1 MKKLSVILVL
11 SLILLTA
18 LIKNSTKRIDDKI
31 FAIEESIRI
40 LKKDYE
46 NTKLEFDYLS
56 SAKKLDEFMKLYF
69 NEELINK
76 RAQLFKQRNIDY
88 KKLEE
93 KDFKNLLLEH
103 YTFIKRPILIYDEKI
118 FVGNSTKTILK
129 AIKFLNEQ

>member
-11 SLILLTA
+11 SLILFTA

-46 NTKLEFDYLS
+46 NTKLEFDYLRS
-56 SAKKLDEFMKLYF
+56 SKKLDEFMKLYF

-76 RAQLFKQRNIDY
+76 DIQNIDLIDQQKDELKI
-88 KKLEE
+88 KKLS
-93 KDFKNLLLEH
+93 FSN
-103 YTFIKRPILIYDEKI
+103 
-118 FVGNSTKTILK
+118 GN
-129 AIKFLNEQ
+129 

>member
-1 MKKLSVILVL
+1 MTFAWKGHQDDDFCMKESPKCW
-11 SLILLTA
+11 LLHE
-18 LIKNSTKRIDDKI
+18 KVGK
-31 FAIEESIRI
+31 
-40 LKKDYE
+40 Y
-46 NTKLEFDYLS
+46 
-56 SAKKLDEFMKLYF
+56 
-69 NEELINK
+69 EELINK

-118 FVGNSTKTILK
+118 FVGNSPKTILK

>member
-11 SLILLTA
+11 SLILFTA

-56 SAKKLDEFMKLYF
+56 SAKKLDEFIKLYF

-76 RAQLFKQRNIDY
+76 DIQNIDLIDQQKDELKI
-88 KKLEE
+88 KKLS
-93 KDFKNLLLEH
+93 FSN
-103 YTFIKRPILIYDEKI
+103 
-118 FVGNSTKTILK
+118 GN
-129 AIKFLNEQ
+129 